1 MSKCYLAVLGG
12 DFVDKRAQFFIDDVI
27 WLFRDLAR
35 ERPASIYDNAFMAML
50 KKAHDT
56 YGLKVQLNV
65 FYRTSFWYNND
76 EFCLTEMPD
85 CYKGEFEAASDW
97 LKFGFHSKEEFP
109 DYPFLNADYD
119 TVDTVFKQIKRE
131 VVRFAG
137 EAAWALSV
145 VPHWAPMS
153 REGIMAL
160 RDNGIKVTYTTHGI
174 RKEWNGDAQSLPYG
188 HAMRLLHNRKP
199 ETGVF
204 TCSWRQEEIA
214 DSICGYNHVPEEVY
228 AEALGKWTTMR
239 DEATGMR
246 YTVSVSTVLNLT
258 PLEEIE
264 ASIGRNIGDEYISI
278 ATHEQYFYE
287 DYFAYQP
294 DYAEKLFKMGDIL
307 HRNGYRF
314 VFAEELA
321 E

>member
-1 MSKCYLAVLGG
+1 M
-12 DFVDKRAQFFIDDVI
+12 DKRAQFFIDDVI
-27 WLFRDLAR
+27 WVFRDLAR
-35 ERPASIYDNAFMAML
+35 KRPASIYDNDYMAML
-50 KKAHDT
+50 KHAHDT

-85 CYKGEFEAASDW
+85 CYKAEFEAASDW

-109 DYPFLNADYD
+109 DYPFVNADYD
-119 TVDTVFKQIKRE
+119 TVDTVFKQIKHE
-131 VVRFAG
+131 IVRFAG
-137 EAAWALSV
+137 EASWALSV
-145 VPHWAPMS
+145 VPHWAPIS

-160 RDNGIKVTYTTHGI
+160 RDNGIKVTYATYGK
-174 RKEWNGDAQSLPYG
+174 RVEWNGEPLTSLPYG
-188 HAMRLLHNRKP
+188 HAARFLHNKKP
-199 ETGVF
+199 ETALF
-204 TCSWRQEEIA
+204 TRTTLDTAITQ
-214 DSICGYNHVPEEVY
+214 SICGYNHVPEDVY
-228 AEALGKWTTMR
+228 TATIGKWATMKD
-239 DEATGMR
+239 DELGMQF
-246 YTVSVSTVLNLT
+246 TNSASTVLNLT
-258 PLEEIE
+258 PLQDLE
-264 ASIGRNIGDEYISI
+264 SKIGKDIGCEYISL

-321 E
+321 D